1 MAALGGH
8 CRGVG
13 LVWSPAGARLA
24 EEPRLRPG
32 LQTQSSLCTWALSH
46 AAGLCGGSLYTAVTS
61 LRLAWGG
68 LAYSVHG
75 PLTLDRPGPPLPC
88 PAVHVQMWPPRGWQ
102 WQLGPERFPE
112 TERAAGAKAHH
123 ALGCRLDPRPA
134 FLSGPKPRWRRRSET
149 SLLTPG
155 VPSPLVPLPS
165 YIRPVSPLSS
175 RRGPRGWESR
185 GASSV
190 PVREPRGKR
199 TIGRASRRPV
209 PWLSRPALVGRIC
222 RSSTPSL
229 PSWAPVPLS
238 SPPLPV
244 STLAVGE
251 HPGEG
256 ATARRW
262 SSGVSAVHRRGG
274 PRPVG
279 SPVGLPAGGPR
290 PSYSATLASSAAGC
304 QFGGGGGEAPPGS
317 RAGLWGWERRQC
329 TRCTRMLTRTS
340 VSGGPL
346 CAPLCP
352 LQARCPGG
360 RRVAAEVETR
370 L

>member
-8 CRGVG
+8 CRGVR

-190 PVREPRGKR
+190 PVREPRGEENHRKSLSQ
-199 TIGRASRRPV
+199 ASPLAE
-209 PWLSRPALVGRIC
+209 PSCPC
-222 RSSTPSL
+222 RQDLQVQHAIASLLGSGPSL
-229 PSWAPVPLS
+229 IP
-238 SPPLPV
+238 SPPCLH
-244 STLAVGE
+244 S
-251 HPGEG
+251 
-256 ATARRW
+256 
-262 SSGVSAVHRRGG
+262 
-274 PRPVG
+274 
-279 SPVGLPAGGPR
+279 
-290 PSYSATLASSAAGC
+290 
-304 QFGGGGGEAPPGS
+304 GS
-317 RAGLWGWERRQC
+317 R
-329 TRCTRMLTRTS
+329 
-340 VSGGPL
+340 
-346 CAPLCP
+346 
-352 LQARCPGG
+352 
-360 RRVAAEVETR
+360 
-370 L
+370 